1 MLPLVNDRCEADNLH
16 SKTYFEYYH
25 CDVWQKH
32 TSLKMC
38 VNTLQPAN

>member
-25 CDVWQKH
+25 YVWQKY

-38 VNTLQPAN
+38 VNTLQPVN